1 MRPNLF
7 LYGMNKTR
15 VQVVVIGAGIA
26 GLSTAALL
34 SKQGYDVCL
43 IDQNWM
49 VGGCAGTYLRK
60 HAHYETGAT
69 TLVGLEPNMPLGILA
84 RELNLDW
91 EATPLEVPMQ
101 IQFPDGRVLTRHKDL
116 IPWVQESEN
125 FFGINQADFWKE
137 SLQMALGV
145 WDASGRYLDFPP
157 QNWRDVARL
166 LPQFKWKDIQLLSK
180 AFRSTHQWIASHKLN
195 KNADFMRFVE
205 AQLLIT
211 SQNSSHETNALF
223 GATALAYPLVPN
235 YYVPGGIGKVAEKL
249 AQYIQ
254 AQSNPIELR
263 QKVVG
268 LQQISKSRW
277 LVQTASNRWE
287 CNAVVSAVP
296 VNQTLSWL
304 EKPSLAGISDLRTED
319 QLWSAFQLSYEL
331 PTQLPH
337 KALHHQ
343 IHLPEPLPGTQS
355 KSLFVSLSAPWD
367 TQRCTPG
374 HQVVSVSTH
383 LGNLLN
389 WKHEM
394 KAQIEE
400 AVIQHLKQFGFM
412 PQTPVYLHS
421 SGKGAWEKWTGRF
434 AGAVGGYPQLQR
446 IKPWQMNSGKTRLPG
461 LFLAGDTVYPGQGI
475 PGAALSGQIA
485 AHFTHKFLKT

>member
-1 MRPNLF
+1 
-7 LYGMNKTR
+7 MNSTR
-15 VQVVVIGAGIA
+15 TQVVVIGAGIA
-26 GLSTAALL
+26 GLSAAALL
-34 SKQGYDVCL
+34 SKQGYELCL
-43 IDQNWM
+43 LDQNWM

-60 HAHYETGAT
+60 HARYETGAT
-69 TLVGLEPNMPLGILA
+69 TLVGLEPNMPLGTLA
-84 RELNLDW
+84 RDLNLDW
-91 EATPLEVPMQ
+91 EAIPLEVPMQ
-101 IQFPDGRVLTRHKDL
+101 ILFPDARVLTRHKDL
-116 IPWVQESEN
+116 MPWIQEAEH
-125 FFGINQADFWKE
+125 FFGINQTSFWKE

-157 QNWRDVARL
+157 QDWRDFARL
-166 LPQFKWKDIQLLSK
+166 IPQFKWKDIQLLSK
-180 AFRSTHQWIASHKLN
+180 ALRSTQQWIASHKLH
-195 KNADFMRFVE
+195 KHLDFMRFVE

-235 YYVPGGIGKVAEKL
+235 YYVTGGIGKVAEKL

-254 AQSNPIELR
+254 AHSNQIELR
-263 QKVVG
+263 QNVVG
-268 LQQISKSRW
+268 LKQISKSRW
-277 LVQTASNRWE
+277 QVQTESNSWE
-287 CNAVVSAVP
+287 CDVVVSAVP
-296 VNQTLSWL
+296 VNQTISWL
-304 EKPSLAGISDLRTED
+304 ERPSHTGISDLRTED

-331 PTQLPH
+331 PVQLPYQ
-337 KALHHQ
+337 ALHHQ
-343 IHLPEPLPGTQS
+343 IHLPEALPGTQS

-367 TQRCTPG
+367 TQRCKPG

-383 LGNLLN
+383 LGNLLS

-394 KAQIEE
+394 KAHIEE
-400 AVIQHLKQFGFM
+400 AVIRYLKQFGFM

-446 IKPWQMNSGKTRLPG
+446 IKPWQMNSAKTKLPG

-485 AHFTHKFLKT
+485 AHRSTKYLQKKH